1 VLECLADTLKACSSG
16 TIEEVEEVMVKQVCT
31 QLLHNL
37 YSIDYKLLDSAVNK
51 LSITRKTPIRKCIIE
66 HETQQKQNKMLIN
79 VNEPVPILPTA
90 EE

>member
-1 VLECLADTLKACSSG
+1 
-16 TIEEVEEVMVKQVCT
+16 MVKQVCT

-90 EE
+90 EEQQMRDTGMSFASSTRQSLFSPGS